1 MRHKKSL
8 IIFSVVFVALTIF
21 VYCASNTTTTKR
33 VKFKNQSI
41 AISQGSTQ
49 IINERLGVNISNT
62 DSSLQN
68 QDLNANHQDLNI
80 GDNGMGISNANTN
93 INNQRFENQNT
104 NINNQGDIR
113 NSNVGFHNSDNINY
127 QETGYHNSNRNFSG
141 DNRTI
146 NNQNNR
152 IKNNFEDFRN
162 AGDLGNDTLV
172 MNNQNYERSNVG
184 KYQNIDWST
193 WKSNFVNR
201 FLDDSL
207 YIQSLDLY
215 GIGTWFYYSF
225 NVSDKGAISD
235 IKVFSFYLSKEDK
248 DKITDLIKSY
258 EYQPITV
265 FPANTKRDKAKV
277 KAIVLLGDTES
288 KARPSDFNDLERIKI
303 KY

>member
-1 MRHKKSL
+1 MKHKKSL
-8 IIFSVVFVALTIF
+8 ITVFLVFIALTTF
-21 VYCASNTTTTKR
+21 VYCASSTTATKR

-41 AISQGSTQ
+41 AISQGSAQ
-49 IINERLGVNISNT
+49 ITNERFGVNISNT
-62 DSSLQN
+62 DSGLQN
-68 QDLNANHQDLNI
+68 QNLNANNQNLNI
-80 GDNGMGISNANTN
+80 GDNGMSFSNANTS
-93 INNQRFENQNT
+93 INNKGFENQHT

-113 NSNVGFHNSDNINY
+113 NSNVDIHNSDNINS
-127 QETGYHNSNRNFSG
+127 QGTGYHNSNGNFSG
-141 DNRTI
+141 DDSSI
-146 NNQNNR
+146 NNQNNTLR
-152 IKNNFEDFRN
+152 NNFEDFRN
-162 AGDLGNDTLV
+162 DGDLGNNTLV
-172 MNNQNYERSNVG
+172 MNNKNYGRSNVG

-235 IKVFSFYLSKEDK
+235 IKVFSFYLSQEDK
-248 DKITDLIKSY
+248 KKITDLIKSY

-277 KAIVLLGDTES
+277 KAIVLLGETES

-303 KY
+303 QY